1 MLSSVLSFCVASVN
15 SAAQDDI
22 SFSTL
27 SINDGL
33 SQCTVRSVVQDSVGF
48 MWIATLDGLDR
59 FDGSSIEVFRHNPS
73 DSTSIAANH
82 INALAVD
89 ASGDVWVGM
98 EGWFSRYD
106 VSRERFV
113 NYPYNGDVTALCVI
127 DAGTI
132 AVGSEHSLSVVD
144 AAAGALSE
152 SRRHISLNNTKV
164 NCIYLSGNSLY
175 VGTDNGLL
183 MWHNIDSPNVKRLNA
198 VPENLPVQAI
208 LEDRSGGIY
217 VGTEG
222 GGLYRLS
229 KSGSLECRWTSSSSP
244 LLSDYV
250 RSLEYD
256 SDGRLWIGTV
266 LGLDIFH
273 DGVFSGH
280 TADSFSPGS
289 LSHNSVRCIYRDSQD
304 GMWLGT
310 FYGGVNY
317 WHRLQNRFRTI
328 SRYQSS
334 NSITDDIINCI
345 TADGDNV
352 WIGTNGGGINLYDG
366 ATGRFS
372 HYTSL
377 SPSERLP
384 SLSYNLY
391 DIKAILPDRGS
402 DGIWIGSHA
411 GGLKYMDVAGG
422 SIRSCLKSGDSLAVR
437 DVYSLM
443 QTGRDSL
450 IVGSLEGLR
459 YYDRKSGLYSSV
471 APEYDGIEVFCML
484 KDSGDR
490 LFIGA
495 ESGLYVAAFSHGKVT
510 VPEFDNVVKGVSH
523 INCLFESSSH
533 IIWVGTRN
541 GLWKYD
547 PRTSNLKSYSSAD
560 GLGSDII
567 RGIEEDSSGRLW
579 ISTENGLCC
588 MDPESSQ
595 FRVYTERDGL
605 RSNQFNNYAHCC
617 RPNGE
622 MWFGGVDGISIFSP
636 DQMNGNPISPQP
648 VITKLYVAEHQVV
661 PGGADGIL
669 SQTLNSTHE
678 IVLKNRFNSFSLSF
692 TVPDNLSWG
701 HSVFKYRLRGYDT
714 QWHSDRDSRTAVY
727 SNVPPGDYVFE
738 LRSANNDG
746 VWCSDVT
753 TLSIKVK
760 PLWYN
765 TWYAKTGFSLL
776 ALLIVAGVVWL
787 VISKARM
794 QNRMKL
800 EKQESEHQE
809 ELMQMK
815 TRFFINMSHELRTP
829 LTLIIT
835 PIKEMMA
842 RTDDQWMKKQLR
854 YLDRNANRMLHLI
867 NQLMDYR
874 RAELGVFKLRIKE
887 ENVDKLIAENCAYYE
902 RLAVKKHLRYG
913 YTSHIEG
920 AVLPVDAQY
929 IELILNNLLSN
940 AFKYT
945 EKGEVRVE
953 SSLEDGNLVV
963 SVKDSGI
970 GVSEENRKRI
980 FERFYQ
986 ADSRHIGS
994 GIGLSLVQR
1003 LVELHHGT
1011 ISIDSVEGRGS
1022 VFTVRL
1028 PAELSAYSEE
1038 EINSADNEAH
1048 TTNSREFYL
1057 MDSASTSSD
1066 RQTSSESVDTAA
1078 ETSDSQSKNDR
1089 WKLLIVDDDA
1099 EMGEYLKSGMG
1110 KRFDITLASNGSE
1123 ALEKLK
1129 TVDFDLIITDMMMP
1143 VMDGMQLCSAVKR
1156 NSETAH
1162 IPIIMVSSAVDEKDQ
1177 LNALHSGADDYISK
1191 PFSLP
1196 VLTAKVR
1203 NAILSKTKLR
1213 AKLSAAEFAV
1223 PDAAYNPADEEI
1235 LSKAAEIVRKNMD
1248 NVEFSTEDFAR
1259 EMNMSRS
1266 NLHLKIKAA
1275 TGGSALDF
1283 IRKIRFE
1290 YACRLLREGRYTI
1303 AEISDKV
1310 GFATASYFTTSF
1322 RRYMG
1327 CLPKEYARQ
1336 AEEASADHSEK
1347 A

>member
-22 SFSTL
+22 SFSAL

-33 SQCTVRSVVQDSVGF
+33 SQCTVRSVVQDRTGF

-89 ASGDVWVGM
+89 ASGDVWAGM

-113 NYPYNGDVTALCVI
+113 NYPYNGDVTALCII
-127 DAGTI
+127 DEGTI
-132 AVGSEHSLSVVD
+132 AVGSDHSLSVID
-144 AAAGALSE
+144 AATGALSY
-152 SRRHISLNNTKV
+152 SRRHISLTNTKV
-164 NCIYLSGNSLY
+164 NCIYLNGNSLY

-183 MWHNIDSPNVKRLNA
+183 FWKDIDSPNMKRLNA
-198 VPENLPVQAI
+198 VPDNVPVQAI

-222 GGLYRLS
+222 SGLYRLS
-229 KSGSLECRWTSSSSP
+229 KSCSIVERWTSSSSP

-250 RSLEYD
+250 RSLAYD

-266 LGLDIFH
+266 MGLDIFH
-273 DGVFSGH
+273 DGIFRSH
-280 TADSFSPGS
+280 TADPFSPGS
-289 LSHNSVRCIYRDSQD
+289 LSHNSVRCIYKDSQD

-317 WHRLQNRFRTI
+317 WHKLKNRFRTI
-328 SRYQSS
+328 ARQQSA

-352 WIGTNGGGINLYDG
+352 WIGTNGGGINLYDSS
-366 ATGRFS
+366 TGRFT
-372 HYTSL
+372 HYNSL
-377 SPSERLP
+377 SPSEKLP
-384 SLSYNLY
+384 SAAYNLN
-391 DIKAILPDRGS
+391 DIKVILPDSGS

-422 SIRSCLKSGDSLAVR
+422 SIRACVKAGDSLAVR

-484 KDSGDR
+484 KDSEDR

-523 INCLFESSSH
+523 INCIFESSSH

-547 PRTSNLKSYSSAD
+547 PRTLNLKSYSSAD

-567 RGIEEDSSGRLW
+567 RGIEEDSEGRLW

-588 MDPESSQ
+588 FDPQSSQ
-595 FRVYTERDGL
+595 IRVYTERDGL
-605 RSNQFNNYAHCC
+605 RSNQFNNYAHCR
-617 RPNGE
+617 RPDGE
-622 MWFGGVDGISIFSP
+622 MWFGGVDGISVFSP
-636 DQMNGNPISPQP
+636 ERMSGNPISPQP

-661 PGGADGIL
+661 PGGPDGIL
-669 SQTLNSTHE
+669 SQTLSSTQE

-701 HSVFKYRLRGYDT
+701 HSVFKYRLCGYDS
-714 QWHSDRDSRTAVY
+714 QWHSVRDGRSAVY

-738 LRSANNDG
+738 LKSANNDG
-746 VWCSDVT
+746 VWCPEVT
-753 TLSIKVK
+753 KLSIKVK

-765 TWYAKTGFSLL
+765 TWYAKAGFSLL
-776 ALLIVAGVVWL
+776 ALLIVAGIIWL
-787 VISKARM
+787 VISKVKM
-794 QNRMKL
+794 QNRMRL

-874 RAELGVFKLRIKE
+874 RAELGVFKLKIKE
-887 ENVDKLIAENCAYYE
+887 ENVDRLIAENCAYYE
-902 RLAVKKHLRYG
+902 RLAVKKHLRYS
-913 YTSHIEG
+913 YTSHIDG
-920 AVLPVDAQY
+920 AELPVDAQY

-953 SSLEDGNLVV
+953 SSLEDGNLVI

-970 GVSEENRKRI
+970 GVSEENMKRI

-1038 EINSADNEAH
+1038 EINSADAEAH
-1048 TTNSREFYL
+1048 TTNPREFYL
-1057 MDSASTSSD
+1057 MDSVSSPD
-1066 RQTSSESVDTAA
+1066 KQPYSENVDIPA
-1078 ETSDSQSKNDR
+1078 EQAEEPAKGEK

-1099 EMGEYLKSGMG
+1099 EMGEYLKNGMG
-1110 KRFDITLASNGSE
+1110 KRFDITLASNGAE

-1129 TVDFDLIITDMMMP
+1129 TADFDLIITDMMMP
-1143 VMDGMQLCSAVKR
+1143 VMDGVQLCTAVKR
-1156 NSETAH
+1156 SSETAH
-1162 IPIIMVSSAVDEKDQ
+1162 IPVIMVSSAVDEKDQ

-1196 VLTAKVR
+1196 VLTAKAR
-1203 NAILSKTKLR
+1203 NTILSKSKIR
-1213 AKLSAAEFAV
+1213 AKLSAAEVAV
-1223 PDAAYNPADEEI
+1223 PDASYNPADEEI

-1248 NVEFSTEDFAR
+1248 NVDFSTEDFAR
-1259 EMNMSRS
+1259 EMHMSRS

-1275 TGGSALDF
+1275 TGDSALEF
-1283 IRKIRFE
+1283 IRKMRFE
-1290 YACRLLREGRYTI
+1290 QACKLLREGRYTI

-1327 CLPKEYARQ
+1327 CLPKEYAKQ
-1336 AEEASADHSEK
+1336 ADEASAGHSEK

>member
-33 SQCTVRSVVQDSVGF
+33 SQCTVRSVIQDRTGF

-82 INALAVD
+82 INALAID
-89 ASGDVWVGM
+89 GSGDIWVGM
-98 EGWFSRYD
+98 EDWFSRYD
-106 VSRERFV
+106 VSLERFV
-113 NYPYNGDVTALCVI
+113 NYPYNGAVTALCVI
-127 DAGTI
+127 DPGLI
-132 AVGSEHSLSVVD
+132 AVGSDHSLSVID
-144 AAAGALSE
+144 TSTGALSE
-152 SRRHISLNNTKV
+152 SRRHISLKSIRV
-164 NCIYLSGNSLY
+164 NCIYRSGNSLY
-175 VGTDNGLL
+175 VGTENGLL
-183 MWHNIDSPNVKRLNA
+183 VWPDMELPNVKRLNA
-198 VPENLPVQAI
+198 VAENLSVQAI
-208 LEDRSGGIY
+208 IEDKSGGIY

-229 KSGSLECRWTSSSSP
+229 KSGMLENRWTSSSSP

-256 SDGRLWIGTV
+256 ADGRLWIGTV
-266 LGLDIFH
+266 MGLDILCNGGFI
-273 DGVFSGH
+273 SH
-280 TADSFSPGS
+280 TADPASPGS

-317 WHRLQNRFRTI
+317 WNKLKNRFRTI
-328 SRYQSS
+328 NRQQSP
-334 NSITDDIINCI
+334 NTITDDIINCI
-345 TADGDNV
+345 TADGENV
-352 WIGTNGGGINLYDG
+352 WIGTNGGGINLYNG
-366 ATGRFS
+366 ATGKFT

-377 SPSERLP
+377 FPAERQHTP
-384 SLSYNLY
+384 AYSLN
-391 DIKAILPDRGS
+391 DIKVILPDKYS
-402 DGIWIGSHA
+402 DGVWIGSHA
-411 GGLKYMDVAGG
+411 GGLKYLDTVRG
-422 SIRSCLKSGDSLAVR
+422 SIKACVNDGDSLAVR

-443 QTGRDSL
+443 SMGRDSL
-450 IVGSLEGLR
+450 LVGSLEGLR
-459 YYDRKSGLYSSV
+459 LYDRKSGRYSSV
-471 APEYDGIEVFCML
+471 APEYDGIEVFCLL
-484 KDSGDR
+484 KDSEDR

-495 ESGLYVAAFSHGKVT
+495 ESGLYIAAFSRGKNT
-510 VPEFDNVVKGVSH
+510 VPESDNVVKGVSH
-523 INCLFESSSH
+523 VNYIFESSSH
-533 IIWVGTRN
+533 IIWAGTRN

-547 PRTSNLKSYSSAD
+547 PITSELKSYSSAD

-588 MDPESSQ
+588 FNPASSQ

-605 RSNQFNNYAHCC
+605 RSNQFNNYAHCR
-617 RPNGE
+617 RPDGE
-622 MWFGGVDGISIFSP
+622 MWFGGVDGISIFAP
-636 DQMNGNPISPQP
+636 EQMNNNPISPQP
-648 VITKLYVAEHQVV
+648 VLTKLYVAEHQIV
-661 PGGADGIL
+661 PGGSDGIL
-669 SQTLNSTHE
+669 SQTLSSTSE

-701 HSVFKYRLRGYDT
+701 HSVFKYRLRGYDS
-714 QWHSDRDSRTAVY
+714 QWHSVRDARSAVY

-738 LRSANNDG
+738 LKSANNDG

-765 TWYAKTGFSLL
+765 TWYAKSGF
-776 ALLIVAGVVWL
+776 ALLLMLIVGGIVWL
-787 VISKARM
+787 VFSKVKVE
-794 QNRMKL
+794 NRMRL
-800 EKQESEHQE
+800 EKQENEHQE

-842 RTDDQWMKKQLR
+842 RTDDQWMKKQLK

-887 ENVDKLIAENCAYYE
+887 ENVDKLIAENCSYYE

-913 YTSHIEG
+913 YVSHIDG
-920 AVLPVDAQY
+920 AVLPVDSQY

-953 SSLEDGNLVV
+953 SSLEDGNLVI
-963 SVKDSGI
+963 SVRDSGI
-970 GVSEENRKRI
+970 GVSEEDRKRI

-994 GIGLSLVQR
+994 GIGLSLVQK

-1011 ISIDSVEGRGS
+1011 ITLDSVEGRGS
-1022 VFTVRL
+1022 EFTVRL
-1028 PAELSAYSEE
+1028 PSDISAYSDE
-1038 EINSADNEAH
+1038 EINASENEAH
-1048 TTNSREFYL
+1048 TTNPKEFYL
-1057 MDSASTSSD
+1057 MDSSLSEKQATSGNLPAD
-1066 RQTSSESVDTAA
+1066 TAEIYSES
-1078 ETSDSQSKNDR
+1078 EK

-1099 EMGEYLKSGMG
+1099 EMGEYLKTGMG
-1110 KRFDITLASNGSE
+1110 KRFDITLSSNGAD

-1129 TVDFDLIITDMMMP
+1129 TADFDLIITDMMMP
-1143 VMDGMQLCSAVKR
+1143 VMDGTQLCSAVKR
-1156 NSETAH
+1156 NSDTSH
-1162 IPIIMVSSAVDEKDQ
+1162 IPVIMVSSVVDEKDQ
-1177 LNALHSGADDYISK
+1177 LNALHSGADDYIAK

-1203 NAILSKTKLR
+1203 NTILSKKNLS
-1213 AKLSAAEFAV
+1213 AKLSASEPAV

-1235 LSKAAEIVRKNMD
+1235 LSKAREIVRKNMD

-1259 EMNMSRS
+1259 EMHMSRS
-1266 NLHLKIKAA
+1266 NLHLKIKAV
-1275 TGGSALDF
+1275 TGDSALEF
-1283 IRKIRFE
+1283 IRKMRFE
-1290 YACRLLREGRYTI
+1290 QACKLLREGRYTI

-1327 CLPKEYARQ
+1327 CLPKEYAKQ
-1336 AEEASADHSEK
+1336 ADAPAAIHAEK
-1347 A
+1347 P